1 MAATK
6 KPSKAPPA
14 SAKPKTG
21 KKPAAAPPV
30 NKAASKT
37 AKPAQKPAAK
47 AAAKPAA
54 AKKPAPKPAPKQ
66 TARPTAKKPTAA
78 ASKTAPRKPLP
89 ESVIPIPGTAP
100 DVPAQII
107 AFLEKFDALKAGKTW
122 AVKAAALIEKI
133 PAALFGEFEDAL
145 DLETPLSTG
154 KIPLHLIDPKTA
166 KTAAAKTGK
175 GTIPAPRPSPK
186 TFGTAILGN
195 KIGRE
200 ELVELVERLRWCL
213 CCCHCWPCRPWPFC
227 RICRWRLVKVSSTA
241 DSGWVYHLNFKN
253 ASAAI
258 ADRVAE
264 ITCPSGGSS
273 GGPWAPQVW
282 NASTPAAE
290 APVGYAEAGHD
301 HDGVYSATGHNH
313 DAAYAPKQKGG
324 ADIRYAEIDAPV
336 GQTVKLRD
344 KATSPSPADVTVSLS
359 GHNHDTAYAAKQ
371 KSGTDIKYI
380 ELRSVDA
387 AAKTATLRD
396 VVTSPAPSDVT
407 VSLSDHH
414 HDTAYA
420 AASHDNTSHTKKYF
434 SRTNLIMKAN
444 PDTTLDAGHYWVKIQ
459 LSLPVGFTP
468 GTSNWAECASGVCM
482 DPTMAVAPLD
492 LQAVSPTII
501 TELEGGV
508 NVPKLKFR
516 LTDSGGTDYRK
527 NNGIWA
533 GKLVVVT
540 VAAPAAD

>member
-21 KKPAAAPPV
+21 KKPAAA
-30 NKAASKT
+30 
-37 AKPAQKPAAK
+37 
-47 AAAKPAA
+47 
-54 AKKPAPKPAPKQ
+54 KKPAPKPAPKQ
-66 TARPTAKKPTAA
+66 TARPAAKKPAAA
-78 ASKTAPRKPLP
+78 ASKTVPRKPLP
-89 ESVIPIPGTAP
+89 EAVIPIPGTAP
-100 DVPAQII
+100 NVPAQIV

-227 RICRWRLVKVSSTA
+227 RICRWRLVKVSSTV

-290 APVGYAEAGHD
+290 VPVGYAEAGHD
-301 HDGVYSATGHNH
+301 HDGDYAATGHNH

-324 ADIRYAEIDAPV
+324 ADIKYAEIDAPV

-359 GHNHDTAYAAKQ
+359 GHNHDTAYAAA
-371 KSGTDIKYI
+371 G
-380 ELRSVDA
+380 
-387 AAKTATLRD
+387 
-396 VVTSPAPSDVT
+396 
-407 VSLSDHH
+407 HN

-420 AASHDNTSHTKKYF
+420 AAGHNHNTVYAAAGHNHDSSYAAAGHNHDSAYAAASHVHRKTQAGRLENPASAAGGLVTVNLSNLTGVILANIRVHATAFGRKTGAHFPMYVTNVTIGGTTTSPTATFTVQHADGTAYD
-434 SRTNLIMKAN
+434 ST
-444 PDTTLDAGHYWVKIQ
+444 DTTTWGSNAKMV
-459 LSLPVGFTP
+459 LSF
-468 GTSNWAECASGVCM
+468 
-482 DPTMAVAPLD
+482 VA
-492 LQAVSPTII
+492 
-501 TELEGGV
+501 TE
-508 NVPKLKFR
+508 NF
-516 LTDSGGTDYRK
+516 
-527 NNGIWA
+527 
-533 GKLVVVT
+533 
-540 VAAPAAD
+540 

>member
-1 MAATK
+1 
-6 KPSKAPPA
+6 
-14 SAKPKTG
+14 
-21 KKPAAAPPV
+21 
-30 NKAASKT
+30 
-37 AKPAQKPAAK
+37 
-47 AAAKPAA
+47 
-54 AKKPAPKPAPKQ
+54 
-66 TARPTAKKPTAA
+66 
-78 ASKTAPRKPLP
+78 
-89 ESVIPIPGTAP
+89 VIPIPGTAP
-100 DVPAQII
+100 DVPAQIV

-264 ITCPSGGSS
+264 ISCPSGGSS

-313 DAAYAPKQKGG
+313 DAAYAPKQKSG
-324 ADIRYAEIDAPV
+324 ADIKYAEIDAPV

-359 GHNHDTAYAAKQ
+359 GHNHDTAYAAA
-371 KSGTDIKYI
+371 GHNHDTAY
-380 ELRSVDA
+380 A
-387 AAKTATLRD
+387 AAGHNHN
-396 VVTSPAPSDVT
+396 T
-407 VSLSDHH
+407 VYAAAGHN
-414 HDTAYA
+414 HDSSYAAAGHNHDSAYA

-459 LSLPVGFTP
+459 LSLPVGFAP
-468 GTSNWAECASGVCM
+468 GTSNWAECVSGVCM
-482 DPTMAVAPLD
+482 DPTMAAAPLD

-540 VAAPAAD
+540 VAAPVTD